1 MTTLTYL
8 LYLHLNLNLSGH
20 STSVAVMPSKPAK
33 ATMTSSNSPT
43 SQSSNN
49 YVEQTVSVL
58 SSVASYMRLPALAST
73 VRPWRSASQIT
84 LWFTTVQADINAQ
97 LHRVSLP
104 FSPRYYTLSKSQYI
118 YPYHRRLSPTTTVV
132 LPAFSFLS
140 LLFHCYRPTRIIIM
154 PSPALTTYFRALIY
168 PSNIPAN
175 SRSDVPK
182 PSDFGLTNFEELY
195 IPTDDGEKLSAFY
208 IRGPRGHK
216 NSNIT
221 ILMFHGNAGNI
232 GHRLPIARMIIN
244 YIGCNVFML
253 EYRGYGSSTGQ
264 PDESGLNI
272 DAQTGLNYLRQRAET
287 RDHKLMVYGQSLG
300 GAVAIKLVSKNQ
312 EAGDIAGLIL
322 ENTFL
327 SIRKLIPSVVPPAK
341 YLTLLCHQVWP
352 SESVLPNITKVPT
365 LFISGLQDEIVP

>member
-1 MTTLTYL
+1 
-8 LYLHLNLNLSGH
+8 
-20 STSVAVMPSKPAK
+20 MPSKPAK
-33 ATMTSSNSPT
+33 ATMSSSNSPA

-73 VRPWRSASQIT
+73 GIA
-84 LWFTTVQADINAQ
+84 A
-97 LHRVSLP
+97 
-104 FSPRYYTLSKSQYI
+104 
-118 YPYHRRLSPTTTVV
+118 V
-132 LPAFSFLS
+132 LTS
-140 LLFHCYRPTRIIIM
+140 LL
-154 PSPALTTYFRALIY
+154 YFKQKALIY

-182 PSDFGLTNFEELY
+182 PSDFGVSNFEELY

>member
-1 MTTLTYL
+1 M
-8 LYLHLNLNLSGH
+8 S
-20 STSVAVMPSKPAK
+20 
-33 ATMTSSNSPT
+33 SSNSPT
-43 SQSSNN
+43 SQTSNS

-73 VRPWRSASQIT
+73 GLA
-84 LWFTTVQADINAQ
+84 A
-97 LHRVSLP
+97 
-104 FSPRYYTLSKSQYI
+104 
-118 YPYHRRLSPTTTVV
+118 V
-132 LPAFSFLS
+132 LTS
-140 LLFHCYRPTRIIIM
+140 LL
-154 PSPALTTYFRALIY
+154 YFKQKALIY

-182 PSDFGLTNFEELY
+182 PSDFGISNFEELY

-264 PDESGLNI
+264 PDESGLNV

-365 LFISGLQDEIVP
+365 LFISGLQDEIVPPKHMKQLYDLSAAPTKRWKPLPGGDHNSSVLEEGYFEAMSDFIAEVTGDTPQEKTRLKLLAFDEGDQMEGVEQDNAENHSPQTKGAEEKCIDAKMTDAEVDKACYVSQAE

>member
-1 MTTLTYL
+1 
-8 LYLHLNLNLSGH
+8 
-20 STSVAVMPSKPAK
+20 MPSKPAK
-33 ATMTSSNSPT
+33 ATMSSSNSPT

-58 SSVASYMRLPALAST
+58 SSIASYMRLPALAST
-73 VRPWRSASQIT
+73 GLA
-84 LWFTTVQADINAQ
+84 A
-97 LHRVSLP
+97 
-104 FSPRYYTLSKSQYI
+104 
-118 YPYHRRLSPTTTVV
+118 V
-132 LPAFSFLS
+132 LTS
-140 LLFHCYRPTRIIIM
+140 LL
-154 PSPALTTYFRALIY
+154 YFKQKALIY

-182 PSDFGLTNFEELY
+182 PSDFGISNFEELY